1 MITLGV
7 IEALDNKN
15 NFCTVRLPTF
25 EGAGNKVPVSVS
37 ATQMLPPGIGAGY
50 EVGDVVFVSF
60 VDNTLGRPV
69 VLGQLYKG
77 PGKGTKVD
85 KIGSSSDVS
94 LGIAKTMT
102 CEELVAK
109 FKATIPQTTTFEGA
123 GANYNSPADL
133 IQRIQDLEAE
143 INQLKGVLFTFAGA
157 AATATSLTNPVL
169 SSSCAALAAA
179 VAVSTV
185 V

>member
-60 VDNTLGRPV
+60 VDNILNIITL
-69 VLGQLYKG
+69 
-77 PGKGTKVD
+77 
-85 KIGSSSDVS
+85 
-94 LGIAKTMT
+94 
-102 CEELVAK
+102 
-109 FKATIPQTTTFEGA
+109 F
-123 GANYNSPADL
+123 
-133 IQRIQDLEAE
+133 
-143 INQLKGVLFTFAGA
+143 
-157 AATATSLTNPVL
+157 
-169 SSSCAALAAA
+169 
-179 VAVSTV
+179 
-185 V
+185 

>member
-109 FKATIPQTTTFEGA
+109 SKATIPQTTTFEGA
-123 GANYNSPADL
+123 GVNYNSPVDL
-133 IQRIQDLEAE
+133 IQRIKDLEDE
-143 INQLKGVLFTFAGA
+143 IGQLKIVLAAFATT
-157 AATATSLTNPVL
+157 AATANPSLAGACATL
-169 SSSCAALAAA
+169 IAAL
-179 VAVSTV
+179 AVSTV